1 VTSEAVPPDE
11 VTQLLRAA
19 AGGERTAVDRVFE
32 LVYGELRRIAGH
44 QRRAVASSSTLDTT
58 ALVHEAYLKLSR
70 NQSWSARDRSHFFA
84 LASRAMRQIL
94 VDGARRKGAAK
105 RGAEA
110 GPLLELDAIR
120 LASPEFERA
129 AEDLLALDQALEKL
143 SGLDVELARLVEF
156 RFFAGLSVEE
166 IAELTGVSSSTVK
179 RSWRTAR
186 AFLHGELAARS
197 NSSTPTPP

>member
-11 VTQLLRAA
+11 VTQLLHAA

-32 LVYGELRRIAGH
+32 LVYGELRRIAGY
-44 QRRAVASSSTLDTT
+44 QRRAVASSSTLNTT

-70 NQSWSARDRSHFFA
+70 NQSWSAGDRNHFFA
-84 LASRAMRQIL
+84 LAARAMRQIL
-94 VDGARRKGAAK
+94 VDGARHKGAAK
-105 RGAEA
+105 RGAGA
-110 GPLLELDAIR
+110 GPPLELDELR
-120 LASPEFERA
+120 LASPGGERA

-143 SGLDVELARLVEF
+143 SKLDGELARLVEL

-166 IAELTGVSSSTVK
+166 IAEMTGVSPSTVK

-186 AFLHGELAARS
+186 AFLHGELAAS
-197 NSSTPTPP
+197 PLPPEPPGP

>member
-19 AGGERTAVDRVFE
+19 AGGERRAVDRVFE

-44 QRRAVASSSTLDTT
+44 QRRAVASSATLNTT

-70 NQSWSARDRSHFFA
+70 NQSWSAGDRGHFFA

-94 VDGARRKGAAK
+94 VDGARSKGTAK
-105 RGAEA
+105 RGADA
-110 GPLLELDAIR
+110 GAPLELDEIR

-129 AEDLLALDQALEKL
+129 AEDLLALDQALERL
-143 SGLDVELARLVEF
+143 FALDGELARLVEL

-166 IAELTGVSSSTVK
+166 IAELTGVSPSTVK

-186 AFLHGELAARS
+186 AFLHGELAASPRS
-197 NSSTPTPP
+197 AKLPMP